1 MATSICASKDELE
14 RDCITAIVRVAA
26 AKAGFQDLKPE
37 QMQAILEFIDGRDIF
52 VSLPTGYGKSL
63 IHGLLPLSSSETQKY
78 ICRRLQ
84 YLTEVVV
91 RHLSLRRYTIILTC
105 TRISGVTPNRHL

>member
-1 MATSICASKDELE
+1 MAASVCASEDELE
-14 RDCITAIVRVAA
+14 RDRSPRRPITAIVRVAA
-26 AKAGFQDLKPE
+26 AEAGLQDLKPE

-63 IHGLLPLSSSETQKY
+63 IYGLLPLSSSETRKY

-84 YLTEVVV
+84 
-91 RHLSLRRYTIILTC
+91 
-105 TRISGVTPNRHL
+105 

>member
-1 MATSICASKDELE
+1 MSVCASEDELE
-14 RDCITAIVRVAA
+14 RDRITAIVRVAA
-26 AKAGFQDLKPE
+26 AEAGLQDLKPE

-63 IHGLLPLSSSETQKY
+63 IYGLLPLSLSETRKY

-84 YLTEVVV
+84 
-91 RHLSLRRYTIILTC
+91 
-105 TRISGVTPNRHL
+105 

>member
-1 MATSICASKDELE
+1 MAACVCASEDKLE
-14 RDCITAIVRVAA
+14 QDRITAIVRVAA

-37 QMQAILEFIDGRDIF
+37 QMQAILEFIDDRDTF

-63 IHGLLPLSSSETQKY
+63 IYRLLPLSSSETLKY

-84 YLTEVVV
+84 
-91 RHLSLRRYTIILTC
+91 
-105 TRISGVTPNRHL
+105 